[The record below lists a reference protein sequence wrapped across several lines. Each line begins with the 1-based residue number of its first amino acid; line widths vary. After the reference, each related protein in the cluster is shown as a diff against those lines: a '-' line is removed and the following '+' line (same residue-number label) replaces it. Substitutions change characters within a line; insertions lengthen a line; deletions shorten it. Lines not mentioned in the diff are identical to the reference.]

1 MSPGNVSPEAA
12 HSITSED
19 FGRELLQSEQPTLVD
34 FYADWCGPCRVM
46 APVVEELADDV
57 KGQANVVKVNVD
69 ESPELANQYGVQAI
83 PTFIVIRNGKA
94 TTKLVG
100 IQSKQALAKAV
111 AA

>member
-1 MSPGNVSPEAA
+1 MASRHLA
-12 HSITSED
+12 SES
-19 FGRELLQSEQPTLVD
+19 FEREILQSERPTLVD
-34 FYADWCGPCRVM
+34 FYADWCDPCRAV
-46 APVVEELADDV
+46 APVLDELAHELE
-57 KGQANVVKVNVD
+57 GRANVVKVDVD
-69 ESPELANQYGVQAI
+69 ESPKLANQYGVQAI